1 MKQLSTFVVVFVFC
15 CVAALASSKSK
26 PLADSQ
32 MDQISAGSAIATGES
47 TATDTNTA
55 KVELEGSAL
64 KGAASLNIV
73 NAADSTVGNGVNVWS
88 GDMQAEVL
96 HVDGPDGKKE
106 DPRETVKQVNII
118 VQKGIPCT
126 CSPGEVR
133 DERDERNEE
142 SETLAAGNAI
152 ALDGSHA
159 TNKSEFSVELSGSA
173 EADAKALNI
182 VNAAGSIVGNGV
194 NLASSNNA
202 LNLGS
207 LTQLNVIV
215 QLAH

>member
-1 MKQLSTFVVVFVFC
+1 MKQLSTFVVVLVFC

-64 KGAASLNIV
+64 HGASSLNIV

-88 GDMQAEVL
+88 GDTQADDHGNAPTGNSFE
-96 HVDGPDGKKE
+96 KKG
-106 DPRETVKQVNII
+106 REGEEVKQTNIV
-118 VQKGIPCT
+118 VQKGIPCA
-126 CSPGEVR
+126 CKAGEA
-133 DERDERNEE
+133 RNENEDSE
-142 SETLAAGNAI
+142 SWAEGNAI
-152 ALDGSHA
+152 AFGESHA

-173 EADAKALNI
+173 ESDAKALNI

-194 NLASSNNA
+194 NIASSNNSQ
-202 LNLGS
+202 NLGS

>member
-1 MKQLSTFVVVFVFC
+1 MKQLSTLVLACVFC
-15 CVAALASSKSK
+15 VSALASSKSK
-26 PLADSQ
+26 PLADNQ
-32 MDQISAGSAIATGES
+32 LDQISAGSAIATGES

-55 KVELEGSAL
+55 KVELGGSSL
-64 KGAASLNIV
+64 NGASSLNIV

-88 GDMQAEVL
+88 GNIEAKDMQIYS
-96 HVDGPDGKKE
+96 PDSKKKDE
-106 DPRETVKQVNII
+106 DRERVKQTNVI

-133 DERDERNEE
+133 NENEE
-142 SETLAAGNAI
+142 DHEQSETWAEGNAI
-152 ALDGSHA
+152 ALDGSKA

-173 EADAKALNI
+173 EANAKALNI

-194 NLASSNNA
+194 NVASSNNA
-202 LNLGS
+202 QNLGS

-215 QLAH
+215 QSAH